1 MRKRQNYNI
10 GNSRLASNLLYI
22 SESAKSKANV
32 RKSDRRFVISGA
44 EIMFKVLGTRSD
56 GLKEDSQPC
65 VGGERE
71 QEKEGRKRERERGLE
86 PKQVSGKG

>member
-1 MRKRQNYNI
+1 M
-10 GNSRLASNLLYI
+10 YI

-71 QEKEGRKRERERGLE
+71 QEKEGRKRERERERIGA
-86 PKQVSGKG
+86 KASFRQRVVKGEI